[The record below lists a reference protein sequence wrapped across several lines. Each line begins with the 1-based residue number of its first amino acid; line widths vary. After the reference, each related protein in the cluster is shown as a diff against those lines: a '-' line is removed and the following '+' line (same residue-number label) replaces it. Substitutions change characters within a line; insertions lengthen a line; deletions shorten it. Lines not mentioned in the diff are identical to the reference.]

1 MIETFSLAKN
11 QFVFLKVTNE
21 DMHIDRYAKAGG
33 RMNRQ
38 GALSGITVLDLSRLL
53 PGPYCSMVLADH
65 GAKVVAI
72 EDKRFAAE
80 AGGSAAVYRNK
91 SHMTLN
97 LKSEAG
103 RRIFFHMV
111 KSADILLEGFRP
123 GVTNRLGV
131 DYDSVSAVNPE
142 IIYCSI
148 TGYGQTGP
156 FTGIPGH
163 DANYLSIAG
172 VLSLIGERDRPPSI
186 PGIQIADI
194 AGGGMNGVIGI
205 LLALHARNA
214 TGKGQYIDISM
225 TDGSFSLLSLVV
237 HLKELT
243 GMPLERGNAFL
254 SHRYACYNTYE
265 TSDHRHLSIGAVENR
280 FWQQLCNFFKVPEY
294 GPLQYDDAKREEII
308 TFMRDKFR
316 TKTLADWETALDGLE
331 ICWAPVRTPDE
342 AMASELFRER
352 EMVVDLQY
360 PDGKTRKALGIPV
373 KLSHTPGRIK
383 TPPPD
388 FGQDTVSVLKE
399 FGYTDQEIDEFQH
412 QGVI

>member
-1 MIETFSLAKN
+1 MS
-11 QFVFLKVTNE
+11 
-21 DMHIDRYAKAGG
+21 D
-33 RMNRQ
+33 Q
-38 GALSGITVLDLSRLL
+38 GALSGITVIDLSRLL

-65 GAKVVAI
+65 GARVIAI

-80 AGGSAAVYRNK
+80 AGGGSAVYRNK

-103 RRIFFHMV
+103 RRVFFHLV
-111 KSADILLEGFRP
+111 QSADVLLEGFRP
-123 GVTNRLGV
+123 GVTKRLGV
-131 DYDSVSAVNPE
+131 DYEAVSAVNPK

-156 FTGIPGH
+156 FRGIPGH
-163 DANYLSIAG
+163 DANYLSVAG
-172 VLSLIGERDRPPSI
+172 VLDLIGEKDRPPSI

-225 TDGSFSLLSLVV
+225 TDGSFSLLSMAV

-243 GMPLERGNAFL
+243 GLPLKRADSLL

-265 TSDHRHLSIGAVENR
+265 TSDQRYLSIGAVENR
-280 FWQQLCNFFKVPEY
+280 FWQKLCDFFEVPQY
-294 GPLQYDDAKREEII
+294 GSLQYDEEKREEIKA
-308 TFMRDKFR
+308 FMREKFR
-316 TKTLADWETALDGLE
+316 SKSLAEWEDELAGLE

-342 AMASELFRER
+342 ALASELFRER
-352 EMVVDLQY
+352 EMVVDLPY
-360 PDGKTRKALGIPV
+360 PDGEPRKTLGIPV
-373 KLSHTPGRIK
+373 KLSQTPGCIK
-383 TPPPD
+383 SSPPG
-388 FGQDTVSVLKE
+388 FGQDTVSILKE
-399 FGYTDQEIDEFQH
+399 FGYTDQKIDEFKN